1 MPRETGT
8 TSPAVPQEKMATA
21 LVCHCPASQCA
32 CGRVAAEVAESAVAE
47 AATMS
52 NKEVKATLK
61 SARDAIRNKQYKEA
75 LKHCKAVLKQEK
87 NNYNAWVFIGL
98 AAAELEQPDQAKGAY
113 KKAIEL
119 EPNQLLAW
127 QGLANLYEKP
137 NQTDVKEDLADVY
150 QKLLELY
157 ESGDR
162 QKWCDVCNKLVEL
175 YHQEKK
181 YLEVAETWQ
190 KLIRMKQEEGA
201 EKAELHQLWKKMI
214 QLLKDSTR
222 NQDNKTEQLLLTA
235 FEHALHSADTVPG
248 EDHQNL
254 YKDFIQ
260 CLSKFPHEV
269 ARLEKA
275 CHDMMAL
282 YPTMSYPLEVLCL
295 HFVQSGTLSEKA
307 LYCFSRLLEMDANS
321 GPGIICFG
329 IKCLKENKYKEA
341 VKSLTEGLQKTN
353 QCPAAWYY
361 LAEAQMKIHEHRN
374 AVLSCNQAL
383 EALGTPESPNL
394 PWKNL
399 AFQLKAEILI
409 KIADADAAEEAI
421 KALEQIID
429 GSSDPVISAL
439 RGQAYLNKGL
449 MDQASKISQELL
461 LSHPDV
467 AEAHALEG
475 FIHYSQKN
483 YEQAEK
489 SFLNAIERKAGTAEY
504 HQYLGL
510 TYWFMSDETKKD
522 KGKALT
528 QFLKAAKLDSYL
540 GRAFFYLGNYYR
552 DIAGDKSRAHGC
564 YKKAF
569 ELDETDEESGTAAVN
584 LSVELGDMDT
594 ALSILNKVTEKAR
607 PGTAKWAWLH
617 RGLYYL
623 RTGQPS
629 QAVSDLQAAL
639 RADPKDS
646 NCWESL
652 GEAYFNRGS
661 YSTAL
666 KSFRKATELNPGL
679 VYSIYRAAA
688 LEHILG
694 KYKNAIATYQQIL
707 KKTENYVPALKGLG
721 ECYLMLARSALGNY
735 LDRKAVDYIEQAL
748 AYFTRAVEHRPDVSC
763 LWKLLGDTCT
773 SVHVISPTKVNVQV
787 LGSLLSK
794 NATKQVLKK
803 NELLILGGR
812 CYGRALKLIS
822 LPSIWCDLGINYYR
836 QAEHLTPVGTDM
848 NEISELLEKSLQC
861 LKKAVRLDSKNH
873 LYWNALGV
881 VASCSAIGNYALA
894 QHSFIK
900 SVQAE
905 QINVVAWTNLGVLY
919 LATGNIE
926 QAHEA
931 FKVAQSLEPSYLLCW
946 IGQALIAET
955 VGSYDTMDLFRHT
968 TELSMHAE
976 GAKGYA
982 HWVCSTL
989 QDKANRNTVLYLY
1002 NIVQMNAIPAAQVV
1016 LSKYTER
1023 NPDDASAF
1031 TMFGFL
1037 NEYLHLKQQAA
1048 YAYERAAS
1056 LLKNSEDTEKYNTA
1070 MQNYGR
1076 SLCALGRCDEAIEVY
1091 TSIPLT
1097 EFDGIVGLAL
1107 AYFKKG
1113 LLEESIKAYEKALS
1127 VAESEKD
1134 KAHILTALA
1143 IIEYKLNKVD
1153 AAKTLLFKCSL
1164 KEPSTES
1171 LKALCT
1177 LGLVKQDATLAT
1189 AALKELLKLEKG
1201 NDGIYE
1207 RCLIAS
1213 AVYALQ
1219 GRNVA
1224 IQREV
1229 SKAIHSYPDNSA
1241 LWSLLSRLVPLYA
1254 SRKPKGGAVAGSV
1267 AYTLDVNHG
1276 KEVLLNIAVNQLV
1289 AGCHMLE
1296 DKKNNPL
1303 KNIQK
1308 AIHLCPDNPAAWAV
1322 LMAACHAEN
1331 TVVCLNNTEPKRT
1344 GLEMTL
1350 VSTVSA
1356 KTGESN
1362 LPHNYVRTL
1371 EDWCLCQAITS
1382 LEETGKLSEAEALC
1396 NKGLKSCPEHPA
1408 LFLLLRQVQCKQL
1421 LQSHKELPDNILEE
1435 LRKTVMSSSSSAA
1448 AWQWLA
1454 KIYQSQ
1460 RMMTGAEMCYRKS
1473 LQLASQQGSWN
1484 GKLSSLLRLAMLA
1497 LEICMANVPNEHWP
1511 SLVQEATTEAL
1522 KLSRCPLAA
1531 LLQALLQYNRK
1542 MGARETRRMLERVV
1556 YQPANPET
1564 IVSVAR
1570 WYLLQH
1576 LYAKDDCEL
1585 IDVLIENAKAN
1596 GDVRALELNEKL
1608 SASA

>member
-1 MPRETGT
+1 
-8 TSPAVPQEKMATA
+8 
-21 LVCHCPASQCA
+21 
-32 CGRVAAEVAESAVAE
+32 
-47 AATMS
+47 MS
-52 NKEVKATLK
+52 NKEVKTALK
-61 SARDAIRNKQYKEA
+61 NARDAIRNKEYKEA

-127 QGLANLYEKP
+127 QVCDCPLFVSLKSI
-137 NQTDVKEDLADVY
+137 TM
-150 QKLLELY
+150 KLKI
-157 ESGDR
+157 GT
-162 QKWCDVCNKLVEL
+162 KMCDVCNKLVEL

-222 NQDNKTEQLLLTA
+222 NQDNKTGQLLLTA
-235 FEHALHSADTVPG
+235 FEHVLDSADAVPG

-260 CLSKFPHEV
+260 YLLKFPHEA

-275 CHDMMAL
+275 CYDMMAL
-282 YPTMSYPLEVLCL
+282 YPTVTYPLEVLCL
-295 HFVQSGTLSEKA
+295 HFIHSGILSEKT
-307 LYCFSRLLEMDANS
+307 LQCFSRLLEMDENS
-321 GPGIICFG
+321 GPGIIGFG
-329 IKCLKENKYKEA
+329 IKCLKEKKYKEA
-341 VKSLTEGLQKTN
+341 VKSLTEGLQKTT

-374 AVLSCNQAL
+374 AVLSCNQGNWL
-383 EALGTPESPNL
+383 IIERTLGTPEGPNL
-394 PWKNL
+394 QWKSL
-399 AFQLKAEILI
+399 ALQLKAETLI

-421 KALEQIID
+421 KALQQIVD
-429 GSSDPVISAL
+429 ASSDPVVSAL
-439 RGQAYLNKGL
+439 KGQAYLNKGL
-449 MDQASKISQELL
+449 VDQASKISQELL
-461 LSHPDV
+461 LSHPDL

-489 SFLNAIERKAGTAEY
+489 RKADTAEY

-510 TYWFMSDETKKD
+510 TYWFMSDETRKD

-540 GRAFFYLGNYYR
+540 GSAFCYLGNYYR
-552 DIAGDKSRAHGC
+552 DIAGDKSRARGC
-564 YKKAF
+564 YRKAF

-594 ALSILNKVTEKAR
+594 ALSILNEVTEKAR

-629 QAVSDLQAAL
+629 QAVADLQAAL

-652 GEAYFNRGS
+652 GEAYLNRGS

-666 KSFRKATELNPGL
+666 KSFRKASELNPGL
-679 VYSIYRAAA
+679 IYSIYRAAA
-688 LEHILG
+688 LEQILG
-694 KYKNAIATYQQIL
+694 KYENAIATYQEIL
-707 KKTENYVPALKGLG
+707 KKTEDYVPALKGLG
-721 ECYLMLARSALGNY
+721 ECYLMLARSALDNY

-748 AYFTRAVEHRPDVSC
+748 AYFTRAVKHRPDVSC

-787 LGSLLSK
+787 LGSLLGK
-794 NATKQVLKK
+794 NTTKQILKK
-803 NELLILGGR
+803 SELLTLGGR
-812 CYGRALKLIS
+812 CYGRALKLMP

-836 QAEHLTPVGTDM
+836 QAEHLTAVGTDM

-905 QINVVAWTNLGVLY
+905 QINIVAWTNLGVLY

-931 FKVAQSLEPSYLLCW
+931 FKIAQSLDPSYLLCW

-968 TELSMHAE
+968 TELSMHTE

-989 QDKANRNTVLYLY
+989 QDKANRNTELYLY

-1037 NEYLHLKQQAA
+1037 NEYLHLKQQAT
-1048 YAYERAAS
+1048 YAYES
-1056 LLKNSEDTEKYNTA
+1056 CCCILHTNDCFFLHS
-1070 MQNYGR
+1070 
-1076 SLCALGRCDEAIEVY
+1076 ALGRCDEAIEVY

-1127 VAESEKD
+1127 VAASEKD

-1143 IIEYKLNKVD
+1143 IIEYKRNKVD

-1201 NDGIYE
+1201 DDGIYE

-1229 SKAIHSYPDNSA
+1229 S
-1241 LWSLLSRLVPLYA
+1241 
-1254 SRKPKGGAVAGSV
+1254 
-1267 AYTLDVNHG
+1267 

-1308 AIHLCPDNPAAWAV
+1308 AIHVCPDNPAAWAV

-1331 TVVCLNNTEPKRT
+1331 TVVCLNNTQPKRT

-1356 KTGESN
+1356 KKSN
-1362 LPHNYVRTL
+1362 LPHNYVHTL
-1371 EDWCLCQAITS
+1371 EDWCLCQAIAS

-1435 LRKTVMSSSSSAA
+1435 LRKTVMTSSSSVA

-1454 KIYQSQ
+1454 KVYQSQ

-1484 GKLSSLLRLAMLA
+1484 GKLSSLLELAMLA
-1497 LEICMANVPNEHWP
+1497 LEICMANVSNEHWP

-1522 KLSRCPLAA
+1522 KLSPCPLAA

-1542 MGARETRRMLERVV
+1542 MGARETRRMLERVI
-1556 YQPANPET
+1556 YQPGNPET
-1564 IVSVAR
+1564 VVSVAR

-1585 IDVLIENAKAN
+1585 IDVRHSSLFRNSIYLFNIILTTWKW
-1596 GDVRALELNEKL
+1596 DRRRLEGCCHTC
-1608 SASA
+1608 S

>member
-1 MPRETGT
+1 
-8 TSPAVPQEKMATA
+8 
-21 LVCHCPASQCA
+21 
-32 CGRVAAEVAESAVAE
+32 
-47 AATMS
+47 MS
-52 NKEVKATLK
+52 NKEVKAALK
-61 SARDAIRNKQYKEA
+61 SARDAIRNKEYKEA

-137 NQTDVKEDLADVY
+137 NQTDVKGDLADVY
-150 QKLLELY
+150 LKLLELY
-157 ESGDR
+157 ESGDK

-214 QLLKDSTR
+214 HLLKDSTR
-222 NQDNKTEQLLLTA
+222 NQDNKTGQLLLTA

-248 EDHQNL
+248 DDHQNL

-275 CHDMMAL
+275 CRDMVDL
-282 YPTMSYPLEVLCL
+282 YPTVSYPLEVLCL
-295 HFVQSGTLSEKA
+295 HFVQSGTLSEEA
-307 LYCFSRLLEMDANS
+307 LHCFSRLFEMDANS
-321 GPGIICFG
+321 GPAVIGFG

-353 QCPAAWYY
+353 QCPAAWHY
-361 LAEAQMKIHEHRN
+361 LAEAQMKIHEHRS

-383 EALGTPESPNL
+383 EALGAPEGPNL
-394 PWKNL
+394 QRKNL
-399 AFQLKAEILI
+399 ALQLKAEALI
-409 KIADADAAEEAI
+409 KIADADAVEEAI
-421 KALEQIID
+421 RALEQIVD
-429 GSSDPVISAL
+429 GSSDPVVSAL
-439 RGQAYLNKGL
+439 RGQAYLKKGL

-461 LSHPDV
+461 LSHPDL
-467 AEAHALEG
+467 AEAHALDG
-475 FIHYSQKN
+475 LIHYSQKN

-489 SFLNAIERKAGTAEY
+489 SFLNAVERKAGTAEY

-540 GRAFFYLGNYYR
+540 GSAFRYLGSYYR
-552 DIAGDKSRAHGC
+552 DIAGDKSRARGC

-569 ELDETDEESGTAAVN
+569 ELDEMDEESGTAAVN

-594 ALSILNKVTEKAR
+594 ALSILNEVTEKAR

-629 QAVSDLQAAL
+629 QAVADLQAAL

-652 GEAYFNRGS
+652 GEAYLNRGS

-666 KSFRKATELNPGL
+666 KSFRKASELNPGL

-688 LEHILG
+688 LEQILG
-694 KYKNAIATYQQIL
+694 KYENAIATYQQIL

-721 ECYLMLARSALGNY
+721 ECYLMLARAALDNY
-735 LDRKAVDYIEQAL
+735 LDRKALDYIEQAL
-748 AYFTRAVEHRPDVSC
+748 AYFTRAVKHRPDVSC

-787 LGSLLSK
+787 LGSLLNKSASK
-794 NATKQVLKK
+794 QIMKK

-812 CYGRALKLIS
+812 CYGRALKLMS

-836 QAEHLTPVGTDM
+836 QAEHLTAVGTNV

-881 VASCSAIGNYALA
+881 VACCSAIGNYALA

-905 QINVVAWTNLGVLY
+905 QINIVAWTNLGVLY

-968 TELSMHAE
+968 TELSMHTE

-989 QDKANRNTVLYLY
+989 QDKANRNTELYLY

-1076 SLCALGRCDEAIEVY
+1076 SLCALGLCDEAIEVY

-1189 AALKELLKLEKG
+1189 AALKELLKHEKG

-1219 GRNVA
+1219 GRNMA

-1229 SKAIHSYPDNSA
+1229 SKAIHSHPGNPA

-1254 SRKPKGGAVAGSV
+1254 SKKPKGGAVAGSV
-1267 AYTLDVNHG
+1267 AHTLDVNRG

-1296 DKKNNPL
+1296 DEKNNPL

-1308 AIHLCPDNPAAWAV
+1308 AIHVCPDNPAAWAV

-1362 LPHNYVRTL
+1362 LPHNYVRSL

-1497 LEICMANVPNEHWP
+1497 LEICMANVSNEHWP
-1511 SLVQEATTEAL
+1511 SLVQEATAEAL
-1522 KLSRCPLAA
+1522 KLSPCPLAA

-1542 MGARETRRMLERVV
+1542 MGARETRRMLERVI

>member
-1 MPRETGT
+1 M
-8 TSPAVPQEKMATA
+8 VDA
-21 LVCHCPASQCA
+21 LARQCPASQCA
-32 CGRVAAEVAESAVAE
+32 CGRVAAEVADLAVAE

-52 NKEVKATLK
+52 NKEVKAALK

-137 NQTDVKEDLADVY
+137 NQTDVKGDLAYVY

-157 ESGDR
+157 ESGDK
-162 QKWCDVCNKLVEL
+162 QKWCEVCNKLVEL

-214 QLLKDSTR
+214 QLLKDSTK
-222 NQDNKTEQLLLTA
+222 NQDNKTGQLLLTA
-235 FEHALHSADTVPG
+235 FEHALHSADAIPG

-260 CLSKFPHEV
+260 CLSKFPHEI

-275 CHDMMAL
+275 CDDMMAL
-282 YPTMSYPLEVLCL
+282 YPTMTYPLEVLCL
-295 HFVQSGTLSEKA
+295 HFVQSGTVSEKA
-307 LYCFSRLLEMDANS
+307 LHCFSRLLEMDASS
-321 GPGIICFG
+321 GPGIIGFG

-341 VKSLTEGLQKTN
+341 VKSLAEGLQKTN

-361 LAEAQMKIHEHRN
+361 LAEAQMKIHEHRK

-383 EALGTPESPNL
+383 EALGTPEDPNL
-394 PWKNL
+394 EWKKL
-399 AFQLKAEILI
+399 AFQLKAETLI

-421 KALEQIID
+421 KTLEQIVG

-449 MDQASKISQELL
+449 MDQASKVSQELL
-461 LSHPDV
+461 LSHPDL

-489 SFLNAIERKAGTAEY
+489 SFLNAIERKAGIAEY

-510 TYWFMSDETKKD
+510 TYWFMGGETKKD

-540 GRAFFYLGNYYR
+540 GSAFCYLGNYYR
-552 DIAGDKSRAHGC
+552 DIAGDKSRARGC

-594 ALSILNKVTEKAR
+594 ALSILNEVTEKSR

-629 QAVSDLQAAL
+629 QAVTDLQAAL

-666 KSFRKATELNPGL
+666 KSFRKASELNPGL

-688 LEHILG
+688 LEQILG
-694 KYKNAIATYQQIL
+694 KYENAIATYQQIL

-721 ECYLMLARSALGNY
+721 ECYLMLARSALDNY

-748 AYFTRAVEHRPDVSC
+748 TYFTRAVKHRPDVSC

-794 NATKQVLKK
+794 NATKQVLMK

-812 CYGRALKLIS
+812 CYGRALKLMS

-836 QAEHLTPVGTDM
+836 QAEHLTAVGTDM

-861 LKKAVRLDSKNH
+861 LKKAVRLDSRNH

-968 TELSMHAE
+968 TELSMHTE

-989 QDKANRNTVLYLY
+989 QDKANRNTELYLY

-1023 NPDDASAF
+1023 NPDDASTF

-1037 NEYLHLKQQAA
+1037 NECLHLKQQAA

-1056 LLKNSEDTEKYNTA
+1056 LLKKSEDTEKYNTA

-1153 AAKTLLFKCSL
+1153 AAKTRLFKCSL

-1189 AALKELLKLEKG
+1189 AALKELLKHEKG
-1201 NDGIYE
+1201 DDGIYE

-1229 SKAIHSYPDNSA
+1229 SKAIHSYPDNPA

-1254 SRKPKGGAVAGSV
+1254 SKKPKGGAVAGSV
-1267 AYTLDVNHG
+1267 ARTLDVNCG

-1308 AIHLCPDNPAAWAV
+1308 AIHVCPDNPVAWAV

-1362 LPHNYVRTL
+1362 LPHNYVRSL
-1371 EDWCLCQAITS
+1371 EDWCLCHAITS
-1382 LEETGKLSEAEALC
+1382 LGETGKLSEAEALC

-1421 LQSHKELPDNILEE
+1421 LQTHKELPDSILEE

-1497 LEICMANVPNEHWP
+1497 LEICMANVSNEHWP

-1522 KLSRCPLAA
+1522 KLSPCPLAA

-1542 MGARETRRMLERVV
+1542 MGARETRRMLERVI

-1608 SASA
+1608 SAST

>member
-1 MPRETGT
+1 
-8 TSPAVPQEKMATA
+8 
-21 LVCHCPASQCA
+21 
-32 CGRVAAEVAESAVAE
+32 
-47 AATMS
+47 MS
-52 NKEVKATLK
+52 NKEVKAALK
-61 SARDAIRNKQYKEA
+61 SARDAIRNKEYKEA

-137 NQTDVKEDLADVY
+137 NQIDVKGDLADVY

-157 ESGDR
+157 ESGDK

-181 YLEVAETWQ
+181 YLEVAETLQ
-190 KLIRMKQEEGA
+190 KLIKMKQEEGA

-214 QLLKDSTR
+214 HLLKDSTR
-222 NQDNKTEQLLLTA
+222 NQDNKTGQLLLSA
-235 FEHALHSADTVPG
+235 FEHALLSADTVPG
-248 EDHQNL
+248 DDHQNL

-260 CLSKFPHEV
+260 CLSKFPHEA

-275 CHDMMAL
+275 CHDMVAL
-282 YPTMSYPLEVLCL
+282 YPTVSYPLEVLCL
-295 HFVQSGTLSEKA
+295 HFVQSGTLSEEA
-307 LYCFSRLLEMDANS
+307 LDCFSRLLEMDANS
-321 GPGIICFG
+321 GPGIIGFG

-341 VKSLTEGLQKTN
+341 VKNLTEGLQKTN
-353 QCPAAWYY
+353 QCPAAWHY

-374 AVLSCNQAL
+374 AVLSCNKAL
-383 EALGTPESPNL
+383 EALGTPEGPNL
-394 PWKNL
+394 RWKNL
-399 AFQLKAEILI
+399 ALQLKAETLI

-421 KALEQIID
+421 KALE
-429 GSSDPVISAL
+429 L
-439 RGQAYLNKGL
+439 
-449 MDQASKISQELL
+449 
-461 LSHPDV
+461 
-467 AEAHALEG
+467 
-475 FIHYSQKN
+475 
-483 YEQAEK
+483 
-489 SFLNAIERKAGTAEY
+489 
-504 HQYLGL
+504 
-510 TYWFMSDETKKD
+510 
-522 KGKALT
+522 
-528 QFLKAAKLDSYL
+528 AAKLDSYL
-540 GRAFFYLGNYYR
+540 GSAFCYLGNYYR
-552 DIAGDKSRAHGC
+552 DIAGDKSRARGC

-569 ELDETDEESGTAAVN
+569 ELDEMDEESGTAAVS

-594 ALSILNKVTEKAR
+594 ALSILNEVTEKAR

-629 QAVSDLQAAL
+629 QAVADLQAAL

-652 GEAYFNRGS
+652 GEAYLNRGS

-666 KSFRKATELNPGL
+666 KSFRKASELNPGL

-688 LEHILG
+688 LEQILG
-694 KYKNAIATYQQIL
+694 KYENAIATYQQIL

-721 ECYLMLARSALGNY
+721 ECYLMLARSALDNY

-748 AYFTRAVEHRPDVSC
+748 AYFTRAVKHRPDVSC

-787 LGSLLSK
+787 PGSLLSK
-794 NATKQVLKK
+794 SATKQILKK

-812 CYGRALKLIS
+812 CYGRALKLMS

-836 QAEHLTPVGTDM
+836 QAEHLTAVGANM

-881 VASCSAIGNYALA
+881 VACCSAIGNYALA

-931 FKVAQSLEPSYLLCW
+931 FKIAQSLDPSYLLCW

-968 TELSMHAE
+968 TELSMHTE

-989 QDKANRNTVLYLY
+989 QDKTNRNTELYLY

-1076 SLCALGRCDEAIEVY
+1076 SLCALGLCDEAIEVY

-1189 AALKELLKLEKG
+1189 AALKELLKHEKG
-1201 NDGIYE
+1201 DDGIYE

-1219 GRNVA
+1219 GRNTA

-1229 SKAIHSYPDNSA
+1229 SKAIHSYPGNPA

-1254 SRKPKGGAVAGSV
+1254 SKKPKGGAVAGSV
-1267 AYTLDVNHG
+1267 AHTLDVNRG

-1289 AGCHMLE
+1289 AGYHMLE

-1308 AIHLCPDNPAAWAV
+1308 AIHVCPDNPAAWAV

-1396 NKGLKSCPEHPA
+1396 KKGLKSCPEHPA

-1435 LRKTVMSSSSSAA
+1435 LHKTVMSSSSSAA

-1497 LEICMANVPNEHWP
+1497 LEICMANISNEHWP

-1522 KLSRCPLAA
+1522 KLSPCPLAA

-1556 YQPANPET
+1556 YQPENPKT
-1564 IVSVAR
+1564 VVSVAR

>member
-1 MPRETGT
+1 
-8 TSPAVPQEKMATA
+8 
-21 LVCHCPASQCA
+21 
-32 CGRVAAEVAESAVAE
+32 
-47 AATMS
+47 MS
-52 NKEVKATLK
+52 SKEVKAALK
-61 SARDAIRNKQYKEA
+61 SAREAIRNKEYKEA
-75 LKHCKAVLKQEK
+75 LKHCKVVLKQEK

-98 AAAELEQPDQAKGAY
+98 AAAELEQPDQARAAY
-113 KKAIEL
+113 RKAAEI

-127 QGLANLYEKP
+127 QGLANFYEKSK
-137 NQTDVKEDLADVY
+137 QTDDKGDLADVY

-157 ESGDR
+157 ASADK
-162 QKWCDVCNKLVEL
+162 QKWYDVCNKLVEL

-190 KLIRMKQEEGA
+190 KLIQMKEGEGA

-214 QLLKDSTR
+214 QLLKDSTQNR
-222 NQDNKTEQLLLTA
+222 DNKTVQSLLTA
-235 FEHALHSADTVPG
+235 FEHAVNSADTVPSG
-248 EDHQNL
+248 DHQNL

-260 CLSKFPHEV
+260 CLSKFSHETV
-269 ARLEKA
+269 RLEKA
-275 CHDMMAL
+275 CNDMMTL
-282 YPTMSYPLEVLCL
+282 YPTDTYPLEVLCL
-295 HFVQSGTLSEKA
+295 HFVQSGTLSEEA
-307 LYCFSRLLEMDANS
+307 LHCFSKLLEMDASS
-321 GPGIICFG
+321 GPGIIGFG
-329 IKCLKENKYKEA
+329 IKCLQEKKYKEA
-341 VKSLTEGLQKTN
+341 IKSLTEGLQKPS
-353 QCPAAWYY
+353 QCPAAWHY
-361 LAEAQMKIHEHRN
+361 LAEAQMKIHKQKD

-383 EALGTPESPNL
+383 EALGTPEGPSL
-394 PWKNL
+394 QLKNVIL
-399 AFQLKAEILI
+399 QLKAEALI
-409 KIADADAAEEAI
+409 KMADVYSAEEAI
-421 KALEQIID
+421 KALEQIVEA
-429 GSSDPVISAL
+429 SSDPAVLAL

-449 MDQASKISQELL
+449 TDEASKISQELL

-467 AEAHALEG
+467 AESHALEG

-483 YEQAEK
+483 YEQAER
-489 SFLNAIERKAGTAEY
+489 SFLNAIERKADTAEY
-504 HQYLGL
+504 HKYLGL

-540 GRAFFYLGNYYR
+540 GSVFCYLGNYYR
-552 DIAGDKSRAHGC
+552 DIAGDKSRARGC

-569 ELDETDEESGTAAVN
+569 ELDETDEESGEAAVD
-584 LSVELGDMDT
+584 LSMELGDTDT
-594 ALSILNKVTEKAR
+594 ALSILNEVTEKAVT
-607 PGTAKWAWLH
+607 GTAKWAWLH

-623 RTGQPS
+623 RTDQPS
-629 QAVSDLQAAL
+629 KAVADLQAAL

-652 GEAYFNRGS
+652 GEAYLGRGS

-666 KSFRKATELNPGL
+666 KSFRRATELNPGL

-688 LEHILG
+688 VEQILG
-694 KYKNAIATYQQIL
+694 KYDNAIATYQQIL
-707 KKTENYVPALKGLG
+707 KKTADYVPALKGLG
-721 ECYLMLARSALGNY
+721 ECYLMLAKSALGNFH
-735 LDRKAVDYIEQAL
+735 DRRAMGYIEQAL
-748 AYFTRAVEHRPDVSC
+748 EFFTRAAKHRPDVSC

-773 SVHVISPTKVNVQV
+773 SVHVISPAKVNVQV
-787 LGSLLSK
+787 VGSLLGK
-794 NATKQVLKK
+794 NPDKQMLKK
-803 NELLILGGR
+803 SELLGLGGR
-812 CYGRALKLIS
+812 CYSRALKLMP

-836 QAEHLTPVGTDM
+836 QAEHLTAVGTDTS
-848 NEISELLEKSLQC
+848 EISELLEKSLQC

-931 FKVAQSLEPSYLLCW
+931 FKVAQSLDPSYLLCW
-946 IGQALIAET
+946 LGQAFIAEA

-968 TELSMHAE
+968 TELSMHTE

-989 QDKANRNTVLYLY
+989 QDRSNRNTELYLY
-1002 NIVQMNAIPAAQVV
+1002 NIVQMNAIPAAHVV

-1023 NPDDASAF
+1023 NPGDASAF
-1031 TMFGFL
+1031 TMLGYL
-1037 NEYLHLKQQAA
+1037 NEYLHLKRQAA
-1048 YAYERAAS
+1048 DAYERAAV
-1056 LLKNSEDTEKYNTA
+1056 LLKNSEDTEKYNIA

-1076 SLCALGRCDEAIEVY
+1076 SLCALGQCDKAIEVY

-1097 EFDGIVGLAL
+1097 SFDGIVGLAL

-1113 LLEESIKAYEKALS
+1113 LLKESTKAYEKALS
-1127 VAESEKD
+1127 VAESEQD

-1143 IIEYKLNKVD
+1143 IIEYKQNRVD

-1189 AALKELLKLEKG
+1189 AALKELLKHQKRDD
-1201 NDGIYE
+1201 NIYD

-1219 GRNVA
+1219 GRSAAV
-1224 IQREV
+1224 QREV
-1229 SKAIHSYPDNSA
+1229 SKAIHSNPDNAS
-1241 LWSLLSRLVPLYA
+1241 LWSLLSRVVPLYA
-1254 SRKPKGGAVAGSV
+1254 PQKAKGGAVAGN
-1267 AYTLDVNHG
+1267 AACELDVNLG
-1276 KEVLLNIAVNQLV
+1276 KVCLPQK
-1289 AGCHMLE
+1289 
-1296 DKKNNPL
+1296 DQKNKPV

-1308 AIHLCPDNPAAWAV
+1308 AVHLCPDNPAAWAV

-1331 TVVCLNNTEPKRT
+1331 TLVCLKNTQPKRT

-1356 KTGESN
+1356 KTGENN
-1362 LPHNYVRTL
+1362 LPRNYIQTL
-1371 EDWCLCQAITS
+1371 EDWCLCQAVTS

-1396 NKGLKSCPEHPA
+1396 TKGLKSCPEHPA

-1421 LQSHKELPDNILEE
+1421 LQSHKELPDTILEE
-1435 LRKTVMSSSSSAA
+1435 LHKTVMTSSTSVA

-1454 KIYQSQ
+1454 NVYRSQ
-1460 RMMTGAEMCYRKS
+1460 RMMVGAEMCYRKS
-1473 LQLASQQGSWN
+1473 LQLASQQGSWS

-1497 LEICMANVPNEHWP
+1497 LEICMANVSNEHWP
-1511 SLVQEATTEAL
+1511 SLVREATTEAL
-1522 KLSRCPLAA
+1522 KLSSCPVAA
-1531 LLQALLQYNRK
+1531 LLQALLQYHHK

-1556 YQPANPET
+1556 YQPGNPET
-1564 IVSVAR
+1564 VVSVAR

-1576 LYAKDDCEL
+1576 LHAKDDHEL
-1585 IDVLIENAKAN
+1585 IDV
-1596 GDVRALELNEKL
+1596 
-1608 SASA
+1608 

>member
-1 MPRETGT
+1 
-8 TSPAVPQEKMATA
+8 
-21 LVCHCPASQCA
+21 
-32 CGRVAAEVAESAVAE
+32 
-47 AATMS
+47 MS
-52 NKEVKATLK
+52 NKEVKAALK
-61 SARDAIRNKQYKEA
+61 SARDAIRNKEYKEA

-127 QGLANLYEKP
+127 QGLANLYEKS
-137 NQTDVKEDLADVY
+137 NQTDVKGDLADVY

-157 ESGDR
+157 ESGDK

-181 YLEVAETWQ
+181 YLEVAEAWQ
-190 KLIRMKQEEGA
+190 KLIQKKQEEGA

-214 QLLKDSTR
+214 QLLKDSTQ
-222 NQDNKTEQLLLTA
+222 NQDNKTEQSLLTA
-235 FEHALHSADTVPG
+235 FEHAVNSADTIPG
-248 EDHQNL
+248 ADHQNL

-260 CLSKFPHEV
+260 CLSKFPGET

-275 CHDMMAL
+275 CNDMMAL
-282 YPTMSYPLEVLCL
+282 YPTVSYPLEVLCL
-295 HFVQSGTLSEKA
+295 HFIQSGTLSEEA
-307 LYCFSRLLEMDANS
+307 LHCFSRLLEMDTSS
-321 GPGIICFG
+321 GPGIIGFG
-329 IKCLKENKYKEA
+329 IKCLQEKKYQEA
-341 VKSLTEGLQKTN
+341 VKSLTEGLQKTS

-361 LAEAQMKIHEHRN
+361 LAKAQVKIHKYRD

-383 EALGTPESPNL
+383 EALGTPEGPSL
-394 PWKNL
+394 RWKNL
-399 AFQLKAEILI
+399 ILQLKAEALI
-409 KIADADAAEEAI
+409 KKADADAAEEAI
-421 KALEQIID
+421 KALDQVVD
-429 GSSDPVISAL
+429 ASSDPVLLAI
-439 RGQAYLNKGL
+439 RGQAYLKKGL

-461 LSHPDV
+461 LSHPDL
-467 AEAHALEG
+467 AESHALEG
-475 FIHYSQKN
+475 FIHYSQKD
-483 YEQAEK
+483 YEQAER
-489 SFLNAIERKAGTAEY
+489 SFLNAIERNAETAEY

-540 GRAFFYLGNYYR
+540 GSVFCYLGNYYR
-552 DIAGDKSRAHGC
+552 DIAGDKSRARGC

-569 ELDETDEESGTAAVN
+569 ELDGTDEESGTAAVDI
-584 LSVELGDMDT
+584 SVELGDMDA
-594 ALSILNKVTEKAR
+594 ALSILNEVTEKAS

-629 QAVSDLQAAL
+629 QAVADLQAAL

-652 GEAYFNRGS
+652 GEAYLSRGS

-666 KSFRKATELNPGL
+666 KSFRKASELNPEL
-679 VYSIYRAAA
+679 VYSIYMAAA
-688 LEHILG
+688 VEQILG
-694 KYKNAIATYQQIL
+694 KYENAIATYQQIL
-707 KKTENYVPALKGLG
+707 KKTEDYVPALKGLG
-721 ECYLMLARSALGNY
+721 ECYLMLGRSALDNY
-735 LDRKAVDYIEQAL
+735 LDRKALDYIEQAL
-748 AYFTRAVEHRPDVSC
+748 EFFTSATKHRSDVSC

-773 SVHVISPTKVNVQV
+773 SVHVISPAKVNVQV
-787 LGSLLSK
+787 LGSLLAK
-794 NATKQVLKK
+794 NASKQKLNKI
-803 NELLILGGR
+803 ELLRLGGR
-812 CYGRALKLIS
+812 CYGRALKLMP

-836 QAEHLTPVGTDM
+836 QAEHLTAVGTDM
-848 NEISELLEKSLQC
+848 NEISDLLEKSLQC

-905 QINVVAWTNLGVLY
+905 KINVVAWTNLGVLY
-919 LATGNIE
+919 LVTGNIE

-946 IGQALIAET
+946 IGQALIAEK

-968 TELSMHAE
+968 TELSMHTE

-989 QDKANRNTVLYLY
+989 QDKSNRNTELYQY
-1002 NIVQMNAIPAAQVV
+1002 SIVQMNAIPAAQVV

-1031 TMFGFL
+1031 TMLGYL
-1037 NEYLHLKQQAA
+1037 NEYLQLKKQATD
-1048 YAYERAAS
+1048 AYERAAS
-1056 LLKNSEDTEKYNTA
+1056 LLKNSEDTEKYNMA

-1076 SLCALGRCDEAIEVY
+1076 LLCALGQCDKAIEVY
-1091 TSIPLT
+1091 TSTPLT
-1097 EFDGIVGLAL
+1097 EFNSLVGVAL

-1113 LLEESIKAYEKALS
+1113 LLQESIKAYEKALS
-1127 VAESEKD
+1127 LAESEQD

-1143 IIEYKLNKVD
+1143 IIEYKQNKVD

-1164 KEPSTES
+1164 KEPNTES

-1177 LGLVKQDATLAT
+1177 LGLVKEDATLAT
-1189 AALKELLKLEKG
+1189 AALKELLKHEKG
-1201 NDGIYE
+1201 GDSIYE

-1219 GRNVA
+1219 GRSVEV
-1224 IQREV
+1224 QRQV
-1229 SKAIHSYPDNSA
+1229 SKAIHSNPDNPA
-1241 LWSLLSRLVPLYA
+1241 LWSLLSRVVPLYA
-1254 SRKPKGGAVAGSV
+1254 SQKAKGGAVAGNIAQV
-1267 AYTLDVNHG
+1267 LDVNHG
-1276 KEVLLNIAVNQLV
+1276 KEVLLYTTVNHLA
-1289 AGCHMLE
+1289 AGCSMLE
-1296 DKKNNPL
+1296 DEKNNPL

-1331 TVVCLNNTEPKRT
+1331 TVVCLNNTQPKRT
-1344 GLEMTL
+1344 DLEMTL
-1350 VSTVSA
+1350 VSRVSA
-1356 KTGESN
+1356 KTGGNN
-1362 LPHNYVRTL
+1362 LPNNYIRAL
-1371 EDWCLCQAITS
+1371 EDWCLCQAVTS

-1396 NKGLKSCPEHPA
+1396 TKGLKSCPEHPA

-1421 LQSHKELPDNILEE
+1421 LQSHKELPDTVLEE
-1435 LRKTVMSSSSSAA
+1435 LHKAVMTSSTSVT

-1454 KIYQSQ
+1454 KVYQSQ
-1460 RMMTGAEMCYRKS
+1460 RMMVGAEMCYRKS

-1497 LEICMANVPNEHWP
+1497 LEICMTAASNEHWP

-1522 KLSRCPLAA
+1522 KLSSCPLAA

-1556 YQPANPET
+1556 YQPGNPET
-1564 IVSVAR
+1564 IASVAR
-1570 WYLLQH
+1570 WYLLKH
-1576 LYAKDDCEL
+1576 LYAKDDYEL
-1585 IDVLIENAKAN
+1585 IDVLLENAKAN
-1596 GDVRALELNEKL
+1596 GDVRALELNQKL

>member
-1 MPRETGT
+1 
-8 TSPAVPQEKMATA
+8 
-21 LVCHCPASQCA
+21 
-32 CGRVAAEVAESAVAE
+32 
-47 AATMS
+47 MS
-52 NKEVKATLK
+52 NKEVKAALK
-61 SARDAIRNKQYKEA
+61 SAREAIRNKEYKEA

-127 QGLANLYEKP
+127 QGLANLYEKS
-137 NQTDVKEDLADVY
+137 NQTDVKGDLADVY
-150 QKLLELY
+150 KKLLELY
-157 ESGDR
+157 GSGDK

-190 KLIRMKQEEGA
+190 KLITIKREEGA
-201 EKAELHQLWKKMI
+201 EKAELHQLWKRMI
-214 QLLKDSTR
+214 QLLADSAQS
-222 NQDNKTEQLLLTA
+222 QDNKTLQMLLNA
-235 FEHALHSADTVPG
+235 FEEAVNSADPVPS

-260 CLSKFPHEV
+260 CLSKFPHETTK
-269 ARLEKA
+269 LEKA
-275 CHDMMAL
+275 CDDMIAL
-282 YPTMSYPLEVLCL
+282 YPTVSYPLEVLCL
-295 HFVQSGTLSEKA
+295 HFIESGVVSEEA
-307 LYCFSRLLEMDANS
+307 LHRFSKLLEMDS
-321 GPGIICFG
+321 SSSPGIIGFG
-329 IKCLKENKYKEA
+329 IKCLQEKKYEEA
-341 VKSLTEGLQKTN
+341 VKSLTEGLKKAS
-353 QCPAAWYY
+353 QCLGAWHY
-361 LAEAQMKIHEHRN
+361 LAEAQMKIHKHRN
-374 AVLSCNQAL
+374 AVLSCNQGNCLLIERASAVL
-383 EALGTPESPNL
+383 HLFMQSSQCGLCTVGRCWQQPYSFAFRSLAACAGVS
-394 PWKNL
+394 WKDDIFL
-399 AFQLKAEILI
+399 Q
-409 KIADADAAEEAI
+409 
-421 KALEQIID
+421 
-429 GSSDPVISAL
+429 
-439 RGQAYLNKGL
+439 
-449 MDQASKISQELL
+449 ISQELL
-461 LSHPDV
+461 LSHPDL

-475 FIHYSQKN
+475 FIHYSQKK
-483 YEQAEK
+483 YEQAER
-489 SFLNAIERKAGTAEY
+489 SFQNAIERRAGTAEY

-522 KGKALT
+522 KGKTLT
-528 QFLKAAKLDSYL
+528 HFLKAAKLDSYL
-540 GRAFFYLGNYYR
+540 GSVFCYLGNYYR
-552 DIAGDKSRAHGC
+552 DIAGDKSRARGC

-569 ELDETDEESGTAAVN
+569 ELDGTDEESGTAAVD

-594 ALSILNKVTEKAR
+594 ALSILNEVTEKANA
-607 PGTAKWAWLH
+607 GTVKWAWLH

-629 QAVSDLQAAL
+629 QAVADLQAAL

-652 GEAYFNRGS
+652 GEAYFGRGS
-661 YSTAL
+661 YATAL
-666 KSFRKATELNPGL
+666 KAFKKASELNPEL

-688 LEHILG
+688 VEQILG
-694 KYKNAIATYQQIL
+694 KHENAIATYQEIL
-707 KKTENYVPALKGLG
+707 KKTEEYVPALKGLG
-721 ECYLMLARSALGNY
+721 ECYLMLAKSALDKY

-748 AYFTRAVEHRPDVSC
+748 EFFTRATKHRPDISS

-773 SVHVISPTKVNVQV
+773 SVHVISPAKVNVQV
-787 LGSLLSK
+787 LGLLLGK
-794 NATKQVLKK
+794 NEGKQMLKK
-803 NELLILGGR
+803 NELLRLGGR
-812 CYGRALKLIS
+812 CYGRALKLMP
-822 LPSIWCDLGINYYR
+822 LPNIWCDLGINYYR
-836 QAEHLTPVGTDM
+836 QAEHLTAVDADM

-919 LATGNIE
+919 LVTGNIE

-968 TELSMHAE
+968 TELSMHTE

-989 QDKANRNTVLYLY
+989 QDKDNRNTEVYLY

-1016 LSKYTER
+1016 MTKYTER
-1023 NPDDASAF
+1023 NPDDASTF
-1031 TMFGFL
+1031 TMLGYL
-1037 NEYLHLKQQAA
+1037 SEYMDLKRQAKD
-1048 YAYERAAS
+1048 AYERAAS
-1056 LLKNSEDTEKYNTA
+1056 LLKNSEDTEKYNIA

-1076 SLCALGRCDEAIEVY
+1076 SLCAIGECDKAIEVY

-1097 EFDGIVGLAL
+1097 DFDGIVGVAL

-1113 LLEESIKAYEKALS
+1113 LLQESIKAYEKALS
-1127 VAESEKD
+1127 VAESEQD

-1143 IIEYKLNKVD
+1143 IIEYKQNKVD

-1171 LKALCT
+1171 LKVLCT
-1177 LGLVKQDATLAT
+1177 LGLVKQDVTLAT
-1189 AALKELLKLEKG
+1189 AALKELLKHEKG
-1201 NDGIYE
+1201 KDGIYE

-1213 AVYALQ
+1213 GVYALQ

-1224 IQREV
+1224 VQREV
-1229 SKAIHSYPDNSA
+1229 SKAIHRY
-1241 LWSLLSRLVPLYA
+1241 
-1254 SRKPKGGAVAGSV
+1254 GGAMAGNI
-1267 AYTLDVNHG
+1267 AHALDSSYG
-1276 KEVLLNIAVNQLV
+1276 KEVLLNVAVNQLA
-1289 AGCHMLE
+1289 AGCHMLKDQRE
-1296 DKKNNPL
+1296 NPL

-1308 AIHLCPDNPAAWAV
+1308 AIHLCPGDYNPAAWAV
-1322 LMAACHAEN
+1322 LMAACHTEN
-1331 TVVCLNNTEPKRT
+1331 TVVCLNNTQPKRT

-1350 VSTVSA
+1350 VSTISA
-1356 KTGESN
+1356 KKNN
-1362 LPHNYVRTL
+1362 LPRNYIQTL
-1371 EDWCLCQAITS
+1371 EDWSLCQAITS
-1382 LEETGKLSEAEALC
+1382 LEETGRISEAEALC
-1396 NKGLKSCPEHPA
+1396 TKGLKSCPEHPA

-1421 LQSHKELPDNILEE
+1421 LQTHKELPDTILEE
-1435 LRKTVMSSSSSAA
+1435 LRKTVMTSSSVA

-1454 KIYQSQ
+1454 KVYQSQ
-1460 RMMTGAEMCYRKS
+1460 GMMVGAEMCYRKS
-1473 LQLASQQGSWN
+1473 LQLASQQGSWS

-1522 KLSRCPLAA
+1522 KLSPCPLAS

-1556 YQPANPET
+1556 YQPGNPES

-1576 LYAKDDCEL
+1576 LYAKDDYEL
-1585 IDVLIENAKAN
+1585 IDVLVENAKAN
-1596 GDVRALELNEKL
+1596 GDVRALELNKKL
-1608 SASA
+1608 SSSA

>member
-1 MPRETGT
+1 M
-8 TSPAVPQEKMATA
+8 S
-21 LVCHCPASQCA
+21 
-32 CGRVAAEVAESAVAE
+32 RVAAEVAGAAVAA

-52 NKEVKATLK
+52 NKEVKAALK

-119 EPNQLLAW
+119 EPDQLLAW

-137 NQTDVKEDLADVY
+137 NQTDVKGDLADVY

-157 ESGDR
+157 ESGDK

-222 NQDNKTEQLLLTA
+222 NQDNKTGQLLLTA
-235 FEHALHSADTVPG
+235 FEHALDSADTVPG

-269 ARLEKA
+269 ARLEKT

-282 YPTMSYPLEVLCL
+282 YPTMTYPLEVLCL

-307 LYCFSRLLEMDANS
+307 LHCFSRLLEIDASS
-321 GPGIICFG
+321 GPGIVGFG

-341 VKSLTEGLQKTN
+341 IKSLTEGLQKTN

-361 LAEAQMKIHEHRN
+361 LAEAQMKIHDHRN

-383 EALGTPESPNL
+383 EALGTPEGPNL
-394 PWKNL
+394 QWKNL
-399 AFQLKAEILI
+399 AFQLKAETLI
-409 KIADADAAEEAI
+409 KIADADAADEAI
-421 KALEQIID
+421 KALEQ
-429 GSSDPVISAL
+429 
-439 RGQAYLNKGL
+439 
-449 MDQASKISQELL
+449 
-461 LSHPDV
+461 
-467 AEAHALEG
+467 
-475 FIHYSQKN
+475 
-483 YEQAEK
+483 
-489 SFLNAIERKAGTAEY
+489 
-504 HQYLGL
+504 
-510 TYWFMSDETKKD
+510 
-522 KGKALT
+522 
-528 QFLKAAKLDSYL
+528 AAKLDSYL
-540 GRAFFYLGNYYR
+540 GSAFCYLGNYYR
-552 DIAGDKSRAHGC
+552 DIAGDKSRARGC

-569 ELDETDEESGTAAVN
+569 ELDETDEESGTAAVS

-594 ALSILNKVTEKAR
+594 ALSILNEVTEKAR

-629 QAVSDLQAAL
+629 QAVADLQAAL

-666 KSFRKATELNPGL
+666 KSFRKASELNPGL

-688 LEHILG
+688 LEQILG
-694 KYKNAIATYQQIL
+694 KYENAIATYQQIL
-707 KKTENYVPALKGLG
+707 KKTEDYVPALKGLG
-721 ECYLMLARSALGNY
+721 ECYLMLARSALHNY

-748 AYFTRAVEHRPDVSC
+748 AYFTRAVKHRPDVSC

-787 LGSLLSK
+787 PGSLLSK

-812 CYGRALKLIS
+812 CYGRALKLMS

-836 QAEHLTPVGTDM
+836 QAEHLTAVGTDM

-968 TELSMHAE
+968 TELSMHTE

-989 QDKANRNTVLYLY
+989 QDKANRNTELYLY

-1016 LSKYTER
+1016 LDKYTER

-1048 YAYERAAS
+1048 YAYGRAAS
-1056 LLKNSEDTEKYNTA
+1056 LLKTSEDTEKYNTA

-1134 KAHILTALA
+1134 RAHILTALA
-1143 IIEYKLNKVD
+1143 IIQYKLNKVD

-1189 AALKELLKLEKG
+1189 AALKELLKHEKG
-1201 NDGIYE
+1201 DDGIYE

-1229 SKAIHSYPDNSA
+1229 SKAIHSYPDNPA

-1254 SRKPKGGAVAGSV
+1254 SKKPKGGAVAGSV
-1267 AYTLDVNHG
+1267 AHTLDVNCG

-1296 DKKNNPL
+1296 DKKSNPL

-1308 AIHLCPDNPAAWAV
+1308 AIHVCPDNPVAWAV

-1362 LPHNYVRTL
+1362 LPQNYVRTL

-1382 LEETGKLSEAEALC
+1382 LGETGKLSEAEALC

-1421 LQSHKELPDNILEE
+1421 LQSHKELPDSILEE
-1435 LRKTVMSSSSSAA
+1435 LRKTVMSTSSSAA

-1473 LQLASQQGSWN
+1473 LQLASQQGNWS

-1497 LEICMANVPNEHWP
+1497 LEICMANVSNEHWP

-1522 KLSRCPLAA
+1522 KLSPCPLAA

>member
-1 MPRETGT
+1 
-8 TSPAVPQEKMATA
+8 
-21 LVCHCPASQCA
+21 
-32 CGRVAAEVAESAVAE
+32 
-47 AATMS
+47 MS
-52 NKEVKATLK
+52 NKEVKAALK

-137 NQTDVKEDLADVY
+137 NQTDVKGDLADVY

-157 ESGDR
+157 ESGDK

-222 NQDNKTEQLLLTA
+222 NQDNNTGQLLLTA

-248 EDHQNL
+248 EDHQKL

-260 CLSKFPHEV
+260 CLSKFPHEI

-307 LYCFSRLLEMDANS
+307 LHCFSRLLEMDPNS

-361 LAEAQMKIHEHRN
+361 LAEAQMKIHENRN

-399 AFQLKAEILI
+399 AFQLKAETLI
-409 KIADADAAEEAI
+409 RIADADAAEEAI

-461 LSHPDV
+461 LSHPEV
-467 AEAHALEG
+467 AEVHALEG

-540 GRAFFYLGNYYR
+540 GRAFCYLGNYYR
-552 DIAGDKSRAHGC
+552 DIAGDKSRARGC

-569 ELDETDEESGTAAVN
+569 ELDETDEESGIAAVN

-594 ALSILNKVTEKAR
+594 ALSILNGVTEKAR

-617 RGLYYL
+617 RGLYFL

-652 GEAYFNRGS
+652 GEAYLNRGS

-666 KSFRKATELNPGL
+666 KSFRKANELNPGL

-688 LEHILG
+688 VEQILG

-721 ECYLMLARSALGNY
+721 ECYLMLARSALDNY

-748 AYFTRAVEHRPDVSC
+748 AYFTRAVERRPDVSC

-773 SVHVISPTKVNVQV
+773 SVHVISPTKVNVEV

-822 LPSIWCDLGINYYR
+822 LPSIWCDLGINYYH
-836 QAEHLTPVGTDM
+836 QAEHLTAVGTDM
-848 NEISELLEKSLQC
+848 NDISELLEKSLQC

-1002 NIVQMNAIPAAQVV
+1002 NIVQMNAIPAAQVI

-1031 TMFGFL
+1031 TMFGFV

-1070 MQNYGR
+1070 VQNYGR

-1113 LLEESIKAYEKALS
+1113 LLEESSKAYEKALS
-1127 VAESEKD
+1127 VAECEKD

-1153 AAKTLLFKCSL
+1153 AAKTLLFKCSV

-1189 AALKELLKLEKG
+1189 AALKELLKHEKG
-1201 NDGIYE
+1201 ADGIYE

-1254 SRKPKGGAVAGSV
+1254 SKKPKGGAVAGSV
-1267 AYTLDVNHG
+1267 AHSLDVNRG

-1308 AIHLCPDNPAAWAV
+1308 AIHVCPDNPAAWAV

-1362 LPHNYVRTL
+1362 LPHNYVHTL
-1371 EDWCLCQAITS
+1371 EDWCLCQAIAS

-1421 LQSHKELPDNILEE
+1421 LQSHKELPDSILEE

-1522 KLSRCPLAA
+1522 KLSPCPLAA

-1576 LYAKDDCEL
+1576 LYAKDDYEL

-1596 GDVRALELNEKL
+1596 GDIRALELNEKL
-1608 SASA
+1608 STSA

>member
-1 MPRETGT
+1 
-8 TSPAVPQEKMATA
+8 
-21 LVCHCPASQCA
+21 
-32 CGRVAAEVAESAVAE
+32 
-47 AATMS
+47 MS
-52 NKEVKATLK
+52 NKEVKAALK
-61 SARDAIRNKQYKEA
+61 SARDAIRNKEYKEA
-75 LKHCKAVLKQEK
+75 LKHCKAVLKQDK

-127 QGLANLYEKP
+127 QGLANLYEKSS
-137 NQTDVKEDLADVY
+137 QTDVKGDLADVY
-150 QKLLELY
+150 QKLLQLY
-157 ESGDR
+157 ESGDK

-181 YLEVAETWQ
+181 YLEVAETWR
-190 KLIRMKQEEGA
+190 KLIQMKQEEGA

-214 QLLKDSTR
+214 HLLKDTTQS
-222 NQDNKTEQLLLTA
+222 QDNKTEQLLLTA
-235 FEHALHSADTVPG
+235 FEHAVNSADTVPG

-260 CLSKFPHEV
+260 CLSKFPHET

-275 CHDMMAL
+275 CNDMMAL
-282 YPTMSYPLEVLCL
+282 YPTMTYPLEVLCL
-295 HFVQSGTLSEKA
+295 HFVQSGTLSEEA
-307 LYCFSRLLEMDANS
+307 LQCFSRLLEIDASS
-321 GPGIICFG
+321 GPGIIGFG
-329 IKCLKENKYKEA
+329 IKCLQEKKYKEA
-341 VKSLTEGLQKTN
+341 VKSLTEGLQKTS
-353 QCPAAWYY
+353 QCPAAWHY
-361 LAEAQMKIHEHRN
+361 LAEAQMKIHKHRD

-383 EALGTPESPNL
+383 EALGTPEGHSL
-394 PWKNL
+394 HWKNL
-399 AFQLKAEILI
+399 SLRLKAEALI

-421 KALEQIID
+421 KALEQIVD
-429 GSSDPVISAL
+429 ASSDPVVLAI

-461 LSHPDV
+461 LSHPDL
-467 AEAHALEG
+467 AESHALEG

-483 YEQAEK
+483 YEQAER
-489 SFLNAIERKAGTAEY
+489 SFLSAIERKAETAEY

-540 GRAFFYLGNYYR
+540 GNVFCYLGNYYR
-552 DIAGDKSRAHGC
+552 DIAGDKSRARGC

-569 ELDETDEESGTAAVN
+569 ELDRTDEESGTAAVD
-584 LSVELGDMDT
+584 LSMELGDMDT
-594 ALSILNKVTEKAR
+594 ALSILNEVTEKAST
-607 PGTAKWAWLH
+607 GTAKWAWLH

-629 QAVSDLQAAL
+629 QAVADLQAAL

-652 GEAYFNRGS
+652 GEAYLSRGS

-666 KSFRKATELNPGL
+666 KSFRKASELNPGL

-688 LEHILG
+688 VEQILG
-694 KYKNAIATYQQIL
+694 KYENAIATYQQIL
-707 KKTENYVPALKGLG
+707 KETEDYVPALKGLG
-721 ECYLMLARSALGNY
+721 ECYLMLARSALDNY

-748 AYFTRAVEHRPDVSC
+748 EFFTRATKHRPDVSC

-787 LGSLLSK
+787 LGSLLGK
-794 NATKQVLKK
+794 NAGKQMLNKI
-803 NELLILGGR
+803 ELLRLGGR
-812 CYGRALKLIS
+812 CYGRALKLMP
-822 LPSIWCDLGINYYR
+822 LPSMWCDLGINYYR
-836 QAEHLTPVGTDM
+836 QAEHLTAVGTDM

-873 LYWNALGV
+873 LCWNALGV

-931 FKVAQSLEPSYLLCW
+931 FKIAQSLEPSYLLCW
-946 IGQALIAET
+946 IGQALIAER

-968 TELSMHAE
+968 TELSMHTE

-989 QDKANRNTVLYLY
+989 QDKSNRNTELYLY
-1002 NIVQMNAIPAAQVV
+1002 NIVQMNAIPTAQVV
-1016 LSKYTER
+1016 LTKYVER
-1023 NPDDASAF
+1023 DPDDASAF
-1031 TMFGFL
+1031 TMLGYL
-1037 NEYLHLKQQAA
+1037 NEYLHLKQQARD
-1048 YAYERAAS
+1048 AYERAAS

-1076 SLCALGRCDEAIEVY
+1076 SLCALGQCDKAIEVY
-1091 TSIPLT
+1091 TSTPLT
-1097 EFDGIVGLAL
+1097 DFDGIVGIAL

-1113 LLEESIKAYEKALS
+1113 LLQESIKAYEKALS
-1127 VAESEKD
+1127 IAESEQD

-1143 IIEYKLNKVD
+1143 IIEYKQNKVD

-1189 AALKELLKLEKG
+1189 AALKELLKHDKG
-1201 NDGIYE
+1201 DDMINE

-1219 GRNVA
+1219 GRNVGV
-1224 IQREV
+1224 QREV
-1229 SKAIHSYPDNSA
+1229 SKAIHSNPDNPA

-1254 SRKPKGGAVAGSV
+1254 LQKTKGGAVAGNI
-1267 AYTLDVNHG
+1267 AYVLDVNHG
-1276 KEVLLNIAVNQLV
+1276 
-1289 AGCHMLE
+1289 GCHMLE
-1296 DKKNNPL
+1296 DEKNNPL

-1308 AIHLCPDNPAAWAV
+1308 AIHLCPDHPAAWAV

-1331 TVVCLNNTEPKRT
+1331 TVACLKNTQPKRT
-1344 GLEMTL
+1344 DLEMTL
-1350 VSTVSA
+1350 LSTVSA
-1356 KTGESN
+1356 KTGENN
-1362 LPHNYVRTL
+1362 LPHNYIQTV

-1396 NKGLKSCPEHPA
+1396 TKGLKRCPEHPA

-1421 LQSHKELPDNILEE
+1421 LQSHKELPENILEE
-1435 LRKTVMSSSSSAA
+1435 LHKTVMSSSTSVA

-1454 KIYQSQ
+1454 KVYQSQ
-1460 RMMTGAEMCYRKS
+1460 RMMVGAEMCYRKS

-1484 GKLSSLLRLAMLA
+1484 EKLSSLLGLAMLA
-1497 LEICMANVPNEHWP
+1497 LEVCRANISNEHWP
-1511 SLVQEATTEAL
+1511 SLVREATTEAL
-1522 KLSRCPLAA
+1522 KLSPCPLAA

-1542 MGARETRRMLERVV
+1542 MGARETRRWLEIVV
-1556 YQPANPET
+1556 YQPGNPET

-1576 LYAKDDCEL
+1576 LYAKDDYEL

>member
-1 MPRETGT
+1 
-8 TSPAVPQEKMATA
+8 
-21 LVCHCPASQCA
+21 
-32 CGRVAAEVAESAVAE
+32 
-47 AATMS
+47 MS
-52 NKEVKATLK
+52 NKDVKAALK
-61 SARDAIRNKQYKEA
+61 SARDAIRNKEYKEA
-75 LKHCKAVLKQEK
+75 LRHCKAVLKQEK

-98 AAAELEQPDQAKGAY
+98 AAAELDQPDQAKGAY

-137 NQTDVKEDLADVY
+137 NQTDARGDLAKVY

-157 ESGDR
+157 KGGDK

-190 KLIRMKQEEGA
+190 KLIQMKQEEGA

-222 NQDNKTEQLLLTA
+222 TQDNKTEQLLLTA
-235 FEHALHSADTVPG
+235 FEHAVNSADTVPG

-260 CLSKFPHEV
+260 CLSKFPHE
-269 ARLEKA
+269 ADRLEKA
-275 CHDMMAL
+275 CNDMMAL
-282 YPTMSYPLEVLCL
+282 YPTMSFPLEVLCL
-295 HFVQSGTLSEKA
+295 HFVNSGSLSEEA
-307 LYCFSRLLEMDANS
+307 LHCFSRIVEMDTSS
-321 GPGIICFG
+321 GPGVIGFG
-329 IKCLKENKYKEA
+329 LKCLQEKKYKEA

-353 QCPAAWYY
+353 QCPAAWHY
-361 LAEAQMKIHEHRN
+361 LAEAQMKIHKYRN

-383 EALGTPESPNL
+383 EGLGIPEDHNL
-394 PWKNL
+394 QWKNL
-399 AFQLKAEILI
+399 ALQLKAECLI

-421 KALEQIID
+421 KALEQII
-429 GSSDPVISAL
+429 GASSDPVISAI

-449 MDQASKISQELL
+449 MDEASKISQELL
-461 LSHPDV
+461 LSHPDL
-467 AEAHALEG
+467 AESHALAG
-475 FIHYSQKN
+475 YIHYSQKN
-483 YEQAEK
+483 YKQAER
-489 SFLNAIERKAGTAEY
+489 SFLNAIERNAETAEY

-522 KGKALT
+522 KGKALV

-540 GRAFFYLGNYYR
+540 GSAFFYLGNYYR
-552 DIAGDKSRAHGC
+552 DIAGDTSRARGC

-569 ELDETDEESGTAAVN
+569 ELDEMDEESGTAAVD

-594 ALSILNKVTEKAR
+594 ALSILNEVTEKAR

-623 RTGQPS
+623 RSGQPS
-629 QAVSDLQAAL
+629 QAVVDLQAAL

-646 NCWESL
+646 NCWETL
-652 GEAYFNRGS
+652 GEAYLNRGS

-666 KSFRKATELNPGL
+666 KSFRRASELNPGL
-679 VYSIYRAAA
+679 MYSIYRAAA
-688 LEHILG
+688 LEQILG
-694 KYKNAIATYQQIL
+694 KYENAIATYQQIL

-721 ECYLMLARSALGNY
+721 ECYFMLARSALDNY
-735 LDRKAVDYIEQAL
+735 LDRKALDYIEQAL
-748 AYFTRAVEHRPDVSC
+748 EYFARAIKHRPDISC
-763 LWKLLGDTCT
+763 LWKLFGDTCT
-773 SVHVISPTKVNVQV
+773 TVHVISPSKVCVQL
-787 LGSLLSK
+787 LGSLLWGK
-794 NATKQVLKK
+794 MGQNADKQMLKK

-812 CYGRALKLIS
+812 CYVTALKLMP

-836 QAEHLTPVGTDM
+836 QAEHLTAVGTDIK
-848 NEISELLEKSLQC
+848 EISELLEKSLQC
-861 LKKAVRLDSKNH
+861 LKKAVRLDSKSH

-905 QINVVAWTNLGVLY
+905 KMNIVAWTNLGVLY

-926 QAHEA
+926 QAHEV

-946 IGQALIAET
+946 IGQALIAEM

-968 TELSMHAE
+968 TELNMHAE

-989 QDKANRNTVLYLY
+989 QDKANRNTELYLY
-1002 NIVQMNAIPAAQVV
+1002 NIIQMNAIPAAQVV

-1023 NPDDASAF
+1023 NPDDVSAF
-1031 TMFGFL
+1031 TMLGYL
-1037 NEYLHLKQQAA
+1037 NEYLHLNQQAA
-1048 YAYERAAS
+1048 YAYERATS
-1056 LLKNSEDTEKYNTA
+1056 LLKNSDDTEKYNTA

-1076 SLCALGRCDEAIEVY
+1076 SLCVLGLSDKAIEVY
-1091 TSIPLT
+1091 ASIPLT

-1113 LLEESIKAYEKALS
+1113 LLEESIKAYVKALS
-1127 VAESEKD
+1127 FAESEKD
-1134 KAHILTALA
+1134 RAQILTALA
-1143 IIEYKLNKVD
+1143 IIEYKQDRVD
-1153 AAKTLLFKCSL
+1153 AAKTLLLKCSL
-1164 KEPSTES
+1164 KEPSMES

-1189 AALKELLKLEKG
+1189 AALKELLKYEKG

-1207 RCLIAS
+1207 QCLTAS
-1213 AVYALQ
+1213 AIYALQ
-1219 GRNVA
+1219 GRNVRV
-1224 IQREV
+1224 QRVV
-1229 SKAIHSYPDNSA
+1229 SKAVHSNPDNPA

-1254 SRKPKGGAVAGSV
+1254 SRKAKGGAVAGSV
-1267 AYTLDVNHG
+1267 AHILDVKHG
-1276 KEVLLNIAVNQLV
+1276 KEVLLNIAVNQL
-1289 AGCHMLE
+1289 ATGCHMIE
-1296 DKKNNPL
+1296 DEKNNPI

-1308 AIHLCPDNPAAWAV
+1308 AIHICPDNPAVWAV

-1331 TVVCLNNTEPKRT
+1331 TVVCLNNAQLKRT

-1356 KTGESN
+1356 KTGKSN
-1362 LPHNYVRTL
+1362 LPQNYVHIL
-1371 EDWCLCQAITS
+1371 EDWCLRQAITS
-1382 LEETGKLSEAEALC
+1382 LEETDKLSEAEALC
-1396 NKGLKSCPEHPA
+1396 NKALKSCPEHPA

-1421 LQSHKELPDNILEE
+1421 LQSHKELPGNIVEE
-1435 LRKTVMSSSSSAA
+1435 LRKTVMTSSTSVA

-1454 KIYQSQ
+1454 KVYQSQ
-1460 RMMTGAEMCYRKS
+1460 RMMIGAEMCYRKS
-1473 LQLASQQGSWN
+1473 LQLASQQGNWN

-1497 LEICMANVPNEHWP
+1497 LEICMANVSNEHWP

-1522 KLSRCPLAA
+1522 KLSPCPLAA
-1531 LLQALLQYNRK
+1531 LLQALLQYNCK
-1542 MGARETRRMLERVV
+1542 IGARETRRMLDRVV
-1556 YQPANPET
+1556 YQPGNPET

>member
-421 KALEQIID
+421 KALEQ
-429 GSSDPVISAL
+429 
-439 RGQAYLNKGL
+439 
-449 MDQASKISQELL
+449 
-461 LSHPDV
+461 
-467 AEAHALEG
+467 
-475 FIHYSQKN
+475 
-483 YEQAEK
+483 
-489 SFLNAIERKAGTAEY
+489 
-504 HQYLGL
+504 
-510 TYWFMSDETKKD
+510 
-522 KGKALT
+522 
-528 QFLKAAKLDSYL
+528 AAKLDSYL

>member
-1 MPRETGT
+1 M
-8 TSPAVPQEKMATA
+8 
-21 LVCHCPASQCA
+21 
-32 CGRVAAEVAESAVAE
+32 AESCTGAKS
-47 AATMS
+47 ATMS
-52 NKEVKATLK
+52 NKEVKAALK
-61 SARDAIRNKQYKEA
+61 SARDAIRNKEYKEA

-137 NQTDVKEDLADVY
+137 NQIDVKADLADVY

-157 ESGDR
+157 ESGDK

-181 YLEVAETWQ
+181 YLEVAETCQ

-214 QLLKDSTR
+214 HLLKDSTR
-222 NQDNKTEQLLLTA
+222 NQDNKTGQLLLTA

-248 EDHQNL
+248 DDHQNL

-260 CLSKFPHEV
+260 CLSNFPHEV

-275 CHDMMAL
+275 CHDMVAL
-282 YPTMSYPLEVLCL
+282 YPTVSYPLEVLCL
-295 HFVQSGTLSEKA
+295 HFVQSAGTLSEEA
-307 LYCFSRLLEMDANS
+307 LHCFSRLLEMDANS
-321 GPGIICFG
+321 GPGIIGFG

-383 EALGTPESPNL
+383 EALGTPAGPNL
-394 PWKNL
+394 RWNNL
-399 AFQLKAEILI
+399 ALQLKAETLI

-421 KALEQIID
+421 KALEQIIG
-429 GSSDPVISAL
+429 GSSDPVVSAL
-439 RGQAYLNKGL
+439 RGQAYLNIGL

-461 LSHPDV
+461 LSHPDL
-467 AEAHALEG
+467 AEAYALEG

-540 GRAFFYLGNYYR
+540 GSAFCYLGNYYR
-552 DIAGDKSRAHGC
+552 DIAGDKSRARGC

-569 ELDETDEESGTAAVN
+569 ELDEMDEESGTAAVN

-594 ALSILNKVTEKAR
+594 ALSILNEVTEKAR

-629 QAVSDLQAAL
+629 QAVADLQAAL

-666 KSFRKATELNPGL
+666 KSFRKASELNPGL

-688 LEHILG
+688 LEQILG
-694 KYKNAIATYQQIL
+694 KYENAIATYQQIL

-721 ECYLMLARSALGNY
+721 ECYLMLARSALDNY

-748 AYFTRAVEHRPDVSC
+748 AYFTR
-763 LWKLLGDTCT
+763 
-773 SVHVISPTKVNVQV
+773 
-787 LGSLLSK
+787 
-794 NATKQVLKK
+794 
-803 NELLILGGR
+803 
-812 CYGRALKLIS
+812 CYGRALKLMS

-836 QAEHLTPVGTDM
+836 QAEHLTAVGTNM

-881 VASCSAIGNYALA
+881 VACCSAIGNYALA

-905 QINVVAWTNLGVLY
+905 QINIVAWTNLGVLY

-968 TELSMHAE
+968 TELSMHTE

-989 QDKANRNTVLYLY
+989 QDKANRNTELYLY
-1002 NIVQMNAIPAAQVV
+1002 NIVQMNAIPTAQVV
-1016 LSKYTER
+1016 LSKYAER

-1031 TMFGFL
+1031 IMFGFL

-1076 SLCALGRCDEAIEVY
+1076 SLCALGLSDEAIEVY

-1164 KEPSTES
+1164 KEPSVES

-1189 AALKELLKLEKG
+1189 AALKELLKHEKG
-1201 NDGIYE
+1201 DDGIYE

-1229 SKAIHSYPDNSA
+1229 SKAIHSYPDNPA

-1254 SRKPKGGAVAGSV
+1254 SKKPKGGAVAGSV
-1267 AYTLDVNHG
+1267 AHTLDVNCG

-1308 AIHLCPDNPAAWAV
+1308 AIHVCPDNPAAWAV

-1331 TVVCLNNTEPKRT
+1331 TVVCLNNTEPKQT

-1356 KTGESN
+1356 KTGENN
-1362 LPHNYVRTL
+1362 LPRNYVRML

-1396 NKGLKSCPEHPA
+1396 KKGLKSCPEHPA

-1460 RMMTGAEMCYRKS
+1460 RMMTGAEMCYRRS

-1522 KLSRCPLAA
+1522 KLSPCPLAA

-1556 YQPANPET
+1556 YQPGNPET

>member
-1 MPRETGT
+1 
-8 TSPAVPQEKMATA
+8 
-21 LVCHCPASQCA
+21 
-32 CGRVAAEVAESAVAE
+32 
-47 AATMS
+47 MS
-52 NKEVKATLK
+52 NKEVKAALK
-61 SARDAIRNKQYKEA
+61 SARDAIRNKEYKEA

-98 AAAELEQPDQAKGAY
+98 SAAELEQPDQAKGAY

-127 QGLANLYEKP
+127 QGLANLYEKS
-137 NQTDVKEDLADVY
+137 NQTDVKGDLADVY

-157 ESGDR
+157 ESGDK

-190 KLIRMKQEEGA
+190 KLIKMKQEEGA

-214 QLLKDSTR
+214 HLLKDSTQD
-222 NQDNKTEQLLLTA
+222 QDNKTEQLLLTA
-235 FEHALHSADTVPG
+235 FEHAVNSADTVPG

-260 CLSKFPHEV
+260 CLSKFPHETG
-269 ARLEKA
+269 RLEKA
-275 CHDMMAL
+275 CNDMMAL
-282 YPTMSYPLEVLCL
+282 YPTVSYPLEVLCL
-295 HFVQSGTLSEKA
+295 HFVQSGTLSEEA
-307 LYCFSRLLEMDANS
+307 MRCFDRLLEMDASS
-321 GPGIICFG
+321 GPGIIGLG
-329 IKCLKENKYKEA
+329 IKCFQEKKYKEA
-341 VKSLTEGLQKTN
+341 VKSLTEGLQKTS
-353 QCPAAWYY
+353 QCPAAWHY
-361 LAEAQMKIHEHRN
+361 LAEAQMKIHEHRD

-383 EALGTPESPNL
+383 KALGTLEGSGL
-394 PWKNL
+394 RWKNL
-399 AFQLKAEILI
+399 ILQLKAEALI
-409 KIADADAAEEAI
+409 KVPDADAAEEAI
-421 KALEQIID
+421 QALEQIED
-429 GSSDPVISAL
+429 ASSDPVILAI
-439 RGQAYLNKGL
+439 RGQAYLKKGL
-449 MDQASKISQELL
+449 VDQASKISQELL
-461 LSHPDV
+461 LSHPDL
-467 AEAHALEG
+467 AESHALEG

-489 SFLNAIERKAGTAEY
+489 SFLNAIERKAETAVY

-540 GRAFFYLGNYYR
+540 GSVFCYLGNYYR
-552 DIAGDKSRAHGC
+552 DVAGDKSRARGC

-569 ELDETDEESGTAAVN
+569 ELDGTDEESGTAAVD
-584 LSVELGDMDT
+584 LSMELGDMDT
-594 ALSILNKVTEKAR
+594 ALSILNEVTEKAST
-607 PGTAKWAWLH
+607 GTAKWAWLH

-623 RTGQPS
+623 RTDQPS
-629 QAVSDLQAAL
+629 QAVADLQAAL

-646 NCWESL
+646 ICWESL
-652 GEAYFNRGS
+652 GEAYLGRGS

-666 KSFRKATELNPGL
+666 KSFRKASELNPGL

-688 LEHILG
+688 VEQILG
-694 KYKNAIATYQQIL
+694 KYENAIATYQQIL
-707 KKTENYVPALKGLG
+707 NETEDYVPALKGLG
-721 ECYLMLARSALGNY
+721 ECYLLLARSALDNY
-735 LDRKAVDYIEQAL
+735 FDRKAVDYIEQAL
-748 AYFTRAVEHRPDVSC
+748 ESFTRATKHRPDVSC

-773 SVHVISPTKVNVQV
+773 SVHVISPAKVNIQV
-787 LGSLLSK
+787 LGYLLGK
-794 NATKQVLKK
+794 NADKQMLTKL
-803 NELLILGGR
+803 ELLRLGGR
-812 CYGRALKLIS
+812 CYGRALKLMP
-822 LPSIWCDLGINYYR
+822 LPSIWCDIGINYYR
-836 QAEHLTPVGTDM
+836 QAEHLTAVGTDM

-881 VASCSAIGNYALA
+881 VASCSAVGNYALA

-919 LATGNIE
+919 LTTGNIE
-926 QAHEA
+926 PAHEA
-931 FKVAQSLEPSYLLCW
+931 FKIAQALEPSYLLCW
-946 IGQALIAET
+946 IGQALIAER

-968 TELSMHAE
+968 TELSMHTE

-989 QDKANRNTVLYLY
+989 QDKSNRNTELYLY
-1002 NIVQMNAIPAAQVV
+1002 NIIQMNAIPAAQVV

-1031 TMFGFL
+1031 TMLGYL
-1037 NEYLHLKQQAA
+1037 NDYLHLKRQAA
-1048 YAYERAAS
+1048 DAYERAAS

-1076 SLCALGRCDEAIEVY
+1076 ALCALGQCDKAIEVY
-1091 TSIPLT
+1091 TSTPLM

-1113 LLEESIKAYEKALS
+1113 LLQESIKAYEKALS
-1127 VAESEKD
+1127 VAESEED

-1143 IIEYKLNKVD
+1143 IIEYKQNKVD

-1189 AALKELLKLEKG
+1189 AALKELLKHEKG
-1201 NDGIYE
+1201 DDGIYE
-1207 RCLIAS
+1207 RCLFTS

-1219 GRNVA
+1219 GRNVGV
-1224 IQREV
+1224 QREV
-1229 SKAIHSYPDNSA
+1229 SKAIHSNPDNPA
-1241 LWSLLSRLVPLYA
+1241 LWSLLSQLVPLYA
-1254 SRKPKGGAVAGSV
+1254 SQKAKGGAVAGNV
-1267 AYTLDVNHG
+1267 AHVLDVKQE
-1276 KEVLLNIAVNQLV
+1276 KEVLLNIAVNQLA

-1296 DKKNNPL
+1296 DEKNNPL

-1331 TVVCLNNTEPKRT
+1331 TVVCLNNAQPKRT

-1350 VSTVSA
+1350 VSAVSA
-1356 KTGESN
+1356 KTRGNN
-1362 LPHNYVRTL
+1362 LPHKYVQTL

-1396 NKGLKSCPEHPA
+1396 TKGLKSCPEHPA

-1421 LQSHKELPDNILEE
+1421 LQSHKELPNNVLEE
-1435 LRKTVMSSSSSAA
+1435 LRKTVMASSTSVA

-1454 KIYQSQ
+1454 KVYQSQ
-1460 RMMTGAEMCYRKS
+1460 RMMVGAEMCYRKS

-1484 GKLSSLLRLAMLA
+1484 EKLSSLLRLAMLA
-1497 LEICMANVPNEHWP
+1497 LEICMANVSNEHWP
-1511 SLVQEATTEAL
+1511 SLVEEATTEAL
-1522 KLSRCPLAA
+1522 KLSSCPVAT

-1556 YQPANPET
+1556 YQPGNPET

-1576 LYAKDDCEL
+1576 LYAKDDYEL
-1585 IDVLIENAKAN
+1585 IDVLIENAKAH

>member
-1 MPRETGT
+1 
-8 TSPAVPQEKMATA
+8 
-21 LVCHCPASQCA
+21 
-32 CGRVAAEVAESAVAE
+32 
-47 AATMS
+47 MS
-52 NKEVKATLK
+52 NKEVKAALK
-61 SARDAIRNKQYKEA
+61 SAREAIRNKEYKEA

-137 NQTDVKEDLADVY
+137 NQTDVKGDLADVY

-157 ESGDR
+157 ESGDK

-181 YLEVAETWQ
+181 YLEVAETCQ
-190 KLIRMKQEEGA
+190 RLIQMKQKEGA

-214 QLLKDSTR
+214 RLLKDSTP

-235 FEHALHSADTVPG
+235 FENAVNSADTVPG

-260 CLSKFPHEV
+260 RLSKFPHET

-275 CHDMMAL
+275 CNDMMAL
-282 YPTMSYPLEVLCL
+282 YPTVSYPLEVLCL
-295 HFVQSGTLSEKA
+295 HFVQSGTLSEEA
-307 LYCFSRLLEMDANS
+307 LHCFSRLLEMDASS
-321 GPGIICFG
+321 GPGIIGFG
-329 IKCLKENKYKEA
+329 IKCLQEKKYKEA
-341 VKSLTEGLQKTN
+341 VKSLTEGLEKTS
-353 QCPAAWYY
+353 QCPAAWHY
-361 LAEAQMKIHEHRN
+361 LAEAQMKIHEHRD

-383 EALGTPESPNL
+383 EALGTPEGPSL
-394 PWKNL
+394 RRKNL
-399 AFQLKAEILI
+399 ILQLKAEALI
-409 KIADADAAEEAI
+409 KIADADAAEAAI
-421 KALEQIID
+421 KALEQIVD
-429 GSSDPVISAL
+429 ASSDPVVLAI

-461 LSHPDV
+461 LSHPDLS
-467 AEAHALEG
+467 ESHALEG
-475 FIHYSQKN
+475 FIHYSQKD
-483 YEQAEK
+483 YEQAER
-489 SFLNAIERKAGTAEY
+489 SFLNAIERKAETAEY

-540 GRAFFYLGNYYR
+540 GSVFCYLGNYYR
-552 DIAGDKSRAHGC
+552 DIAGDKIRARGC

-569 ELDETDEESGTAAVN
+569 ELDGTDEESGTAAVD

-594 ALSILNKVTEKAR
+594 ALTILNEVTEKAS

-623 RTGQPS
+623 RTDQPT
-629 QAVSDLQAAL
+629 QAVADLQAAL

-652 GEAYFNRGS
+652 GEAYLSRGS

-666 KSFRKATELNPGL
+666 KSFRKASELNPGL
-679 VYSIYRAAA
+679 VYSIYKAAA
-688 LEHILG
+688 VEQILG
-694 KYKNAIATYQQIL
+694 KYENAIATYQEIL
-707 KKTENYVPALKGLG
+707 NKTEDYVPALKGLG
-721 ECYLMLARSALGNY
+721 ECYLMLARSALDNF
-735 LDRKAVDYIEQAL
+735 LDRKAVGHIEQAL
-748 AYFTRAVEHRPDVSC
+748 EFFTRATKHRPDVCC

-773 SVHVISPTKVNVQV
+773 SVHVISPSKVNVQV
-787 LGSLLSK
+787 LGSLLGK
-794 NATKQVLKK
+794 NAGKQVLEKT
-803 NELLILGGR
+803 ELLRLGGR
-812 CYGRALKLIS
+812 CYGRALKLMS

-836 QAEHLTPVGTDM
+836 QAEHLTAMGTDM
-848 NEISELLEKSLQC
+848 NEISELLDKSLQC
-861 LKKAVRLDSKNH
+861 LKKAVRLDSQNH

-900 SVQAE
+900 SIQAE

-955 VGSYDTMDLFRHT
+955 IGSYETMDLFRHT
-968 TELSMHAE
+968 TELSMHTE

-989 QDKANRNTVLYLY
+989 QDKSNRNTELYLY
-1002 NIVQMNAIPAAQVV
+1002 NIVQMNAIPAAQVL

-1031 TMFGFL
+1031 TMLGYL
-1037 NEYLHLKQQAA
+1037 NEYLHLKRQAA
-1048 YAYERAAS
+1048 DAYERAAS

-1076 SLCALGRCDEAIEVY
+1076 SLCALGQYDKAIEVY
-1091 TSIPLT
+1091 TSTPLA
-1097 EFDGIVGLAL
+1097 EFDGIVGIAL

-1113 LLEESIKAYEKALS
+1113 LLQESIKAYEKALS
-1127 VAESEKD
+1127 VAESEQD
-1134 KAHILTALA
+1134 KANILTALA
-1143 IIEYKLNKVD
+1143 IIEYKQNKVD

-1164 KEPSTES
+1164 KEPSAES
-1171 LKALCT
+1171 LMALCT

-1189 AALKELLKLEKG
+1189 AALKELLKHEKG
-1201 NDGIYE
+1201 DDRIYE

-1219 GRNVA
+1219 GRNV
-1224 IQREV
+1224 EV
-1229 SKAIHSYPDNSA
+1229 QKEISKAIHSNPNNPV
-1241 LWSLLSRLVPLYA
+1241 LWSLLSRLVPQYA
-1254 SRKPKGGAVAGSV
+1254 SLKAKGGAVAGNV
-1267 AYTLDVNHG
+1267 AHVFDVNQG
-1276 KEVLLNIAVNQLV
+1276 KEVLLSIAVNQLA

-1296 DKKNNPL
+1296 DEKNNPL

-1331 TVVCLNNTEPKRT
+1331 TVTVCLNNTQPKRT

-1356 KTGESN
+1356 KTGENN
-1362 LPHNYVRTL
+1362 LPRNYIQTL
-1371 EDWCLCQAITS
+1371 EDWCLCQAIAS
-1382 LEETGKLSEAEALC
+1382 LDETGKLSEAEALC
-1396 NKGLKSCPEHPA
+1396 TKGLKSCPEHPA

-1421 LQSHKELPDNILEE
+1421 LQSHKELPDTILEE
-1435 LRKTVMSSSSSAA
+1435 LRKTVMTSSTSVA

-1454 KIYQSQ
+1454 KVYQSQ
-1460 RMMTGAEMCYRKS
+1460 RMMVGAEMCYRKS

-1497 LEICMANVPNEHWP
+1497 LEICMANVSDEHWP

-1522 KLSRCPLAA
+1522 KLSSCPLAA

-1542 MGARETRRMLERVV
+1542 MGARETRRMLERLV
-1556 YQPANPET
+1556 YQPGNPES

-1576 LYAKDDCEL
+1576 LHAKDDYEL

-1596 GDVRALELNEKL
+1596 GDVRVLELYEKL

>member
-1 MPRETGT
+1 
-8 TSPAVPQEKMATA
+8 
-21 LVCHCPASQCA
+21 
-32 CGRVAAEVAESAVAE
+32 
-47 AATMS
+47 MS
-52 NKEVKATLK
+52 NKEVKAALK
-61 SARDAIRNKQYKEA
+61 NARDAIRNKQYKEA

-119 EPNQLLAW
+119 DPNQLLAW
-127 QGLANLYEKP
+127 QGLANLYEKS
-137 NQTDVKEDLADVY
+137 NQTDVKGDLADVY

-157 ESGDR
+157 ESGDK

-201 EKAELHQLWKKMI
+201 EKAELHHLWKKMI
-214 QLLKDSTR
+214 QLLKDSTK
-222 NQDNKTEQLLLTA
+222 NQDNKTGQLLLTA
-235 FEHALHSADTVPG
+235 FEHALHSADPVPG

-295 HFVQSGTLSEKA
+295 HFVQSG
-307 LYCFSRLLEMDANS
+307 
-321 GPGIICFG
+321 
-329 IKCLKENKYKEA
+329 
-341 VKSLTEGLQKTN
+341 LQKTN
-353 QCPAAWYY
+353 QCPAAWWY
-361 LAEAQMKIHEHRN
+361 LAEAQMKIHEYRN

-399 AFQLKAEILI
+399 ALQLKAETLI

-421 KALEQIID
+421 KALEQITD

-449 MDQASKISQELL
+449 MNQASKISQELL

-510 TYWFMSDETKKD
+510 TYWFMSDDTKKD

-540 GRAFFYLGNYYR
+540 GSAFYYLGNYYR
-552 DIAGDKSRAHGC
+552 DIAGDKSRARGC

-569 ELDETDEESGTAAVN
+569 ELDETDEESGTAAVS

-594 ALSILNKVTEKAR
+594 ALSILNEVTEKAR

-623 RTGQPS
+623 RTGRPS

-666 KSFRKATELNPGL
+666 KSFRKASELNPGL
-679 VYSIYRAAA
+679 TYSIYRAAA
-688 LEHILG
+688 LEQILG

-707 KKTENYVPALKGLG
+707 KKTEDYVPALKGLG
-721 ECYLMLARSALGNY
+721 ECYLMLARSALDNY

-787 LGSLLSK
+787 PGSLLSK

-836 QAEHLTPVGTDM
+836 QAEHFTAVGTDTT
-848 NEISELLEKSLQC
+848 EISELLEKSLQC

-931 FKVAQSLEPSYLLCW
+931 FKVAQSLEPSYVLCW

-989 QDKANRNTVLYLY
+989 QDKDNRNTVLYLY
-1002 NIVQMNAIPAAQVV
+1002 NIVQLNAVPAAQVV

-1076 SLCALGRCDEAIEVY
+1076 SLCTLGRCDEAIEVY

-1127 VAESEKD
+1127 VAESEED
-1134 KAHILTALA
+1134 KAHVLTALA
-1143 IIEYKLNKVD
+1143 MIEYKLNKVD

-1189 AALKELLKLEKG
+1189 AALKELLKHEKG

-1224 IQREV
+1224 VQREV

-1241 LWSLLSRLVPLYA
+1241 LWSLLSRVVPLYA
-1254 SRKPKGGAVAGSV
+1254 SKKSKGGALAGSV
-1267 AYTLDVNHG
+1267 AHTLDVNCR

-1308 AIHLCPDNPAAWAV
+1308 AIHVCPDNPAAWAV

-1396 NKGLKSCPEHPA
+1396 NKGLKNCPEHPA
-1408 LFLLLRQVQCKQL
+1408 LFLLLRQIQCKQL

-1522 KLSRCPLAA
+1522 KLSPCPLAA

>member
-1 MPRETGT
+1 
-8 TSPAVPQEKMATA
+8 
-21 LVCHCPASQCA
+21 
-32 CGRVAAEVAESAVAE
+32 
-47 AATMS
+47 MS
-52 NKEVKATLK
+52 NKEVKTALK
-61 SARDAIRNKQYKEA
+61 NARDAIRNKEYKEA

-127 QGLANLYEKP
+127 QVCDCPLFMV
-137 NQTDVKEDLADVY
+137 T
-150 QKLLELY
+150 
-157 ESGDR
+157 SR
-162 QKWCDVCNKLVEL
+162 MCDVCNKLVEL

-222 NQDNKTEQLLLTA
+222 NQDNKTGQLLLTA
-235 FEHALHSADTVPG
+235 FEHVLDSADAVPG

-260 CLSKFPHEV
+260 YLLKFPHEA

-275 CHDMMAL
+275 CYDMMAL
-282 YPTMSYPLEVLCL
+282 YPTVTYPLEVLCL
-295 HFVQSGTLSEKA
+295 HFIHSGILSEKT
-307 LYCFSRLLEMDANS
+307 LQCFSRLLEMDENS
-321 GPGIICFG
+321 GPGIIGFG
-329 IKCLKENKYKEA
+329 IKCLKEKKYKEA
-341 VKSLTEGLQKTN
+341 VKSLTEGLQKTT

-374 AVLSCNQAL
+374 AVLSCNQVL
-383 EALGTPESPNL
+383 ETLGTPEGPNL
-394 PWKNL
+394 QWKSL
-399 AFQLKAEILI
+399 ALQLKAETLI

-421 KALEQIID
+421 KALQQVFF
-429 GSSDPVISAL
+429 SDPVVSAL
-439 RGQAYLNKGL
+439 KGQAYLNKGL
-449 MDQASKISQELL
+449 VDQASKISQELL
-461 LSHPDV
+461 LSHPDL

-489 SFLNAIERKAGTAEY
+489 SFLSAIERKADTAEY

-510 TYWFMSDETKKD
+510 TYWFMSDETRKD

-540 GRAFFYLGNYYR
+540 GSAFCYLGNYYR
-552 DIAGDKSRAHGC
+552 DIAGDKSRARGC
-564 YKKAF
+564 YRKAF

-594 ALSILNKVTEKAR
+594 ALSILNEVTEKAR

-629 QAVSDLQAAL
+629 QAVADLQAAL

-652 GEAYFNRGS
+652 GEAYLNRGS

-666 KSFRKATELNPGL
+666 KSFRKASELNPGL
-679 VYSIYRAAA
+679 IYSIYRAAA
-688 LEHILG
+688 LEQILG
-694 KYKNAIATYQQIL
+694 KYENAIATYQEIL
-707 KKTENYVPALKGLG
+707 KKTEDYVPALKGLG
-721 ECYLMLARSALGNY
+721 ECYLMLARSALDNY

-748 AYFTRAVEHRPDVSC
+748 AYFTRLHRPDVSC

-787 LGSLLSK
+787 LGSLLGK
-794 NATKQVLKK
+794 NTTKQILKK
-803 NELLILGGR
+803 SELLTLGGR
-812 CYGRALKLIS
+812 CYGRALKLMP

-836 QAEHLTPVGTDM
+836 QAEHLTAVGTDM

-905 QINVVAWTNLGVLY
+905 QINIVAWTNLGVLY

-931 FKVAQSLEPSYLLCW
+931 FKIAQSLDPSYLLCW

-968 TELSMHAE
+968 TELSMHTE

-989 QDKANRNTVLYLY
+989 QDKANRNTELYLY

-1037 NEYLHLKQQAA
+1037 NEYLHLKQQAT

-1076 SLCALGRCDEAIEVY
+1076 SLALGRCDEAIEVY

-1127 VAESEKD
+1127 VAASEKD

-1143 IIEYKLNKVD
+1143 IIEYKRNKVD

-1201 NDGIYE
+1201 DDGIYE

-1229 SKAIHSYPDNSA
+1229 S
-1241 LWSLLSRLVPLYA
+1241 
-1254 SRKPKGGAVAGSV
+1254 
-1267 AYTLDVNHG
+1267 

-1308 AIHLCPDNPAAWAV
+1308 AIHVCPDNPAAWAV

-1331 TVVCLNNTEPKRT
+1331 TVVCLNNTQPKRT

-1356 KTGESN
+1356 KKSN
-1362 LPHNYVRTL
+1362 LPHNYVHTL
-1371 EDWCLCQAITS
+1371 EDWCLCQAIAS

-1435 LRKTVMSSSSSAA
+1435 LRKTVMTSSSSVA

-1454 KIYQSQ
+1454 KVYQSQ

-1484 GKLSSLLRLAMLA
+1484 GKLSSLLELAMLA
-1497 LEICMANVPNEHWP
+1497 LEICMANVSNEHWP

-1522 KLSRCPLAA
+1522 KLSPCPLAA

-1542 MGARETRRMLERVV
+1542 MGARETRRMLERVI
-1556 YQPANPET
+1556 YQPGNPET
-1564 IVSVAR
+1564 VVSVAR

-1585 IDVLIENAKAN
+1585 IDVHINRLIADKNP
-1596 GDVRALELNEKL
+1596 
-1608 SASA
+1608 